1 MIAAITHLLRLTRAG
16 YVFAREGVF
25 SMVDTRPLPVP
36 AKAAVALGRLIE
48 RSNGKEGSSRIAIAL
63 GKLGATEIGR

>member
-1 MIAAITHLLRLTRAG
+1 VISAISHLLRLTRAG

-48 RSNGKEGSSRIAIAL
+48 RPNAKDGSSRLAAAL
-63 GKLGATEIGR
+63 GKLGPSLT